1 MQNHALSQNI
11 IRQQDGWYAAVY
23 GPFALKSAFQPIFRQ
38 IGHGK
43 LRLEAFEGLIRPT
56 KSAQSVS
63 PYAFFSSVPPEDG
76 GLIDALCR
84 QLHLLNMGQLDR
96 PSATLF
102 LNFDPRLFN
111 DARTT
116 ATEVARL
123 LDLTSQIGLPPRQ
136 IVCEITEKKAAN
148 RAALVAVV
156 EDFRQCG
163 FRIAVD
169 DYGAEDS
176 DIARIEL
183 LKPNIV
189 KFDGD
194 WVLRYME
201 HSPGVDLLRDSVQ
214 RFRAN
219 GIATLFEGLE
229 HPWQVDL
236 AIELKVD
243 LLQGYALAKPDTL
256 LGKFNDLFP
265 EQSASAQTAIAP
277 IMLNDPI
284 AAPVMPEQPSTV
296 AAAPVPHRSAPAR
309 KTFGKRGL

>member
-11 IRQQDGWYAAVY
+11 VRQQDGWYAAVY

-56 KSAQSVS
+56 KGGHSVS
-63 PYAFFSSVPPEDG
+63 PYGFFASVPPEDG
-76 GLIDALCR
+76 GPVDALCR

-96 PSATLF
+96 PTATLF

-123 LDLTSQIGLPPRQ
+123 LDLTSQIGLAPRQ

-156 EDFRQCG
+156 DDFRGCG

-183 LKPNIV
+183 LKPDIV

-201 HSPGVDLLRDSVQ
+201 HAPGVDLLRDTVQ

-229 HPWQVDL
+229 HPWHVDV
-236 AIELKVD
+236 AIDLKVD
-243 LLQGYALAKPDTL
+243 MLQGYALAKPDTI

-265 EQSASAQTAIAP
+265 DQPGASSITEVPRLHEA
-277 IMLNDPI
+277 
-284 AAPVMPEQPSTV
+284 
-296 AAAPVPHRSAPAR
+296 AAAPVLPEAPSIIAPPPVPHRPIAAR
-309 KTFGKRGL
+309 KTFGKRGR